1 MCVWVIKALVPVV
14 SRREIDM
21 LHCHVMLSHLMP
33 VPFGF
38 LVGYVNATFHMLSFF
53 LYLAGC

>member
-1 MCVWVIKALVPVV
+1 MWVIKALVPVV